1 MQPLGRLMQKFKARP
16 GRLVSKQECKRTRE
30 VAQRQ
35 KLDSITRTQ
44 CLKSLET
51 VTTLFIQWGLWEPKR
66 EAWGCGGRLRFRLRT
81 VTTGRKETQTLR
93 PRGESSQLQLAL
105 RGRYS
110 YHSDWGQTGARSWH
124 G

>member
-16 GRLVSKQECKRTRE
+16 GHLVSKQECKRTRE

-66 EAWGCGGRLRFRLRT
+66 AWGCGGRLRFRQRT
-81 VTTGRKETQTLR
+81 VTTGQKETQTLR
-93 PRGESSQLQLAL
+93 SRGESSQLQLAL

-110 YHSDWGQTGARSWH
+110 
-124 G
+124 